1 MADSM
6 TRQHLSEPLRTCV
19 RCIMDTTDPD
29 IVFDEAGVC
38 NHCRRA
44 EMLLPTVRFT
54 PEQSEARLRAIAD
67 RIKSASRGPY
77 DSIIGLS
84 GGVDSSYGAYVAHR
98 LGLRPLAV
106 HFDNGWNS
114 EIAVANIEKIV
125 RACGFDLVT
134 YVIDWRE
141 FRDLQRAFL
150 RASVIDV
157 EMLTDHAIIAAM
169 YKIAAQH
176 NIKSILSG
184 TNYATE
190 HGMPRSWLWNK
201 QDLRNIRA
209 IHRRY
214 GELKLKSFP
223 MMSTGRYVLN
233 RFFRGYRYV
242 ELLNN
247 LNYSK
252 TEAIA
257 TLEREFDW
265 TYYGGKHYESVFT
278 KFYQAYILPTK
289 FNVDKRKVHF
299 SDLLRNGEVTRQ
311 GALEE
316 MNKPLYRPDDLERER
331 RYVVEKLGFS
341 DSEFDA
347 IMAAAP
353 RSHRDFASDEWVVNI
368 MRRVRNLAR

>member
-1 MADSM
+1 M
-6 TRQHLSEPLRTCV
+6 TRQHPDDPLRTCV
-19 RCIMDTTDPD
+19 RCIMDTSDPD

-44 EMLLPTVRFT
+44 ETLLPTVHFT
-54 PEQSEARLRAIAD
+54 PEQSEARLRAIAE
-67 RIKSASRGPY
+67 RIKAASRGRY
-77 DSIIGLS
+77 DSLIGLS
-84 GGVDSSYGAYVAHR
+84 GGVDSSYVAYVAHR

-125 RACGFDLVT
+125 RKCGFDLIT

-176 NIKSILSG
+176 DIKFILSG

-223 MMSTGRYVLN
+223 MMSTARYVFN
-233 RFFRGYRYV
+233 RFIRDYRYV

-252 TEAIA
+252 TEAIV
-257 TLEREFDW
+257 TLEREFGW

-278 KFYQAYILPTK
+278 KFYQAYILPAK
-289 FNVDKRKVHF
+289 FGVDKRKVHF
-299 SDLLRNGEVTRQ
+299 SDLLRNGEITRDE
-311 GALEE
+311 ALEE
-316 MNKPLYRPDDLERER
+316 MNKPLYRPDELEQEKQ
-331 RYVVEKLGFS
+331 YVIEKLGFS
-341 DSEFDA
+341 ESEFDA
-347 IMAAAP
+347 IMKTPP
-353 RSHRDFASDEWVVNI
+353 RSHRDFPSDEWLVNI
-368 MRRVRNLAR
+368 MRRVRSLAR